1 MEIQNRDQQET
12 KLGMNRII
20 VIVVDD
26 VESCRDTLRHLL
38 SSMGLVAVSAES
50 ASAALACLA
59 EVDLTD
65 RVVLVTDINMPG
77 TSGFDLSFEVK
88 KRRPDSRTI
97 FVSGDALELARVANF
112 ASPYDVFLE
121 KPYTLESLNTAL
133 ERALN
138 FPNSSSSE
146 TMTWVSPIKSRSG
159 ID

>member
-1 MEIQNRDQQET
+1 MKI
-12 KLGMNRII
+12 L
-20 VIVVDD
+20 VVDD
-26 VESCRDTLRHLL
+26 ERDIEVLFEQRFRREIKTGEIDFAFAYSGEQALDYLNQHVHEAVLIL
-38 SSMGLVAVSAES
+38 S
-50 ASAALACLA
+50 
-59 EVDLTD
+59 
-65 RVVLVTDINMPG
+65 DINMPG

-88 KRRPDSRTI
+88 RRRPDSRTI
-97 FVSGDALELARVANF
+97 FVSGDALELVRVANF

-159 ID
+159 IH

>member
-1 MEIQNRDQQET
+1 MEIQNRDRQET

-38 SSMGLVAVSAES
+38 SSMGLVAVTAES
-50 ASAALACLA
+50 ATAALACLA

-88 KRRPDSRTI
+88 RRRPDSRTI
-97 FVSGDALELARVANF
+97 FVSGDALELARV
-112 ASPYDVFLE
+112 
-121 KPYTLESLNTAL
+121 
-133 ERALN
+133 
-138 FPNSSSSE
+138 
-146 TMTWVSPIKSRSG
+146 
-159 ID
+159 